1 MFRALLTALLCG
13 LAVIAGDL
21 FFRSSLLS
29 DVRPII
35 LSPRPQSVLNPPVT
49 VHWDGPERMRVVLT
63 PVGDQP
69 RDLGIHRSPYEIG
82 REEFIREGGYRVEL
96 QSTWLGDWIR
106 THRLFQVYARAEPAD
121 EEKEDQEVK
130 SPNTRF
136 LIEALEAVR
145 RVRDRARSQAKR
157 YRHENT
163 ALRDEAA
170 RLATQIE
177 TLQSLQDD
185 DLAHADDLESRLI
198 QLANDYRTLS
208 DENAML
214 RLRLESV
221 IPCTVWGYY
230 MYPRPN
236 TIPPTRQIVAVT
248 DSQARI
254 FRLQAECEAVRRGD
268 PAASST
274 CFCVGNSWGR

>member
-1 MFRALLTALLCG
+1 MTALLCG
-13 LAVIAGDL
+13 LAVVASDL
-21 FFRSSLLS
+21 FFRSSILS
-29 DVRPII
+29 ELRPII
-35 LSPRPQSVLNPPVT
+35 LTPRPQAVLNPPVEI
-49 VHWDGPERMRVVLT
+49 HWDGPQRMRVVLT

-69 RDLGIHRSPYEIG
+69 RDLGIQQSPFAIG
-82 REEFIREGGYRVEL
+82 SEEFIRDGGYRVEL
-96 QSTWLGDWIR
+96 QSMWLGDWIQA
-106 THRLFQVYARAEPAD
+106 HRLFQVYAKPPPAVEKKSEAE
-121 EEKEDQEVK
+121 
-130 SPNTRF
+130 SPDTRF

-145 RVRDRARSQAKR
+145 RVRDRARGRAKR
-157 YRHENT
+157 FRHENT

-170 RLATQIE
+170 RLADQIE
-177 TLQSLQDD
+177 ALQSLQDE
-185 DLAHADDLESRLI
+185 DLANADDLESRLI
-198 QLANDYRTLS
+198 QLANDYRALS

-254 FRLQAECEAVRRGD
+254 FRLQAECEAVRRED
-268 PAASST
+268 PTASST
-274 CFCVGNSWGR
+274 CFCVGNSWAR